1 MSIQLLIAAAKTCD
15 GREIQHAVNDC
26 GIGIN
31 VQDGSGN
38 TALHWLAYASSNA
51 MLGAKVMDAISMAL
65 LLGASRDIC
74 NNEGLTPVHVAAR
87 VGSRVALKAL
97 LQNMSTL
104 RETRLTMIAQSFS
117 PVINAIKQY
126 MGADRA
132 TLYLVD
138 EKRKK
143 LTASVAT
150 IGDDFRRGSVS
161 IDLDWNQ
168 GLVGHCLQTVLEDD
182 QSFMMSKSKKWVQAC
197 SCSCKSPLRVM
208 VSCLRSFLFPFI
220 LKHRLCPRF
229 FDIFYISCCL

>member
-51 MLGAKVMDAISMAL
+51 MLGAKVMEAISMAL
-65 LLGASRDIC
+65 LLGASRDVC
-74 NNEGLTPVHVAAR
+74 NQEGMTPVHVAAR
-87 VGSRVALKAL
+87 LGSRVALKAL
-97 LQNMSTL
+97 LHNMSTL
-104 RETRLTMIAQSFS
+104 RESRLTMIAQSFS
-117 PVINAIKQY
+117 PVINAIKQF

-132 TLYLVD
+132 TLFLVD

-150 IGDDFRRGSVS
+150 LGNDFRSGTLE
-161 IDLDWNQ
+161 IDLAWDQ
-168 GLVGHCLQTVLEDD
+168 GLIGHCLQTVLEDD
-182 QSFMMSKSKKWVQAC
+182 EILMNQKPKKWVH
-197 SCSCKSPLRVM
+197 SCSCKCKTPLRVM
-208 VSCLRSFLFPFI
+208 VSAFVPSPPPTSSLFRPQ
-220 LKHRLCPRF
+220 
-229 FDIFYISCCL
+229 